1 MNKTIEAV
9 KNGQPVTTAEIF
21 DVVNNLMIIDLSIRS
36 ADKNVVMAMLVNR
49 CEETD
54 EAYEFSQSC
63 TGLDSMYKLNKQSL
77 HTTSIKMIIQIL
89 YIFFL

>member
-36 ADKNVVMAMLVNR
+36 ADKNVVMAMPVNQ
-49 CEETD
+49 C
-54 EAYEFSQSC
+54 
-63 TGLDSMYKLNKQSL
+63 
-77 HTTSIKMIIQIL
+77 
-89 YIFFL
+89 